1 MHKEKLWR
9 KRTKRYISL
18 KCYEQG
24 SHGAQPVLPR
34 SMSIRSGGGLRGAK
48 RDSVLCQLSLPSRF
62 FYCLKILKPHTHA
75 RAPNPHLPLVMHE
88 VVELHLPNILH
99 VDLIFILLYTCPT
112 VSGSYVAG

>member
-24 SHGAQPVLPR
+24 R
-34 SMSIRSGGGLRGAK
+34 GLRGAK

>member
-1 MHKEKLWR
+1 MEEENQTLHLVEMLRTGKSWSSASLAPLDVHKEW
-9 KRTKRYISL
+9 
-18 KCYEQG
+18 G
-24 SHGAQPVLPR
+24 GVGLP
-34 SMSIRSGGGLRGAK
+34 GAK